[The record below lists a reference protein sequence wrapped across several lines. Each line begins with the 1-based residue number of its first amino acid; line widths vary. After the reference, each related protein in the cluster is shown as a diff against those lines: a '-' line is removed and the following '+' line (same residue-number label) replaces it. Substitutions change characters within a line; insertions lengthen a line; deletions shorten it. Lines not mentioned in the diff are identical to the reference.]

1 MIFRHLSKNPKILSE
16 NYGTSKTWPQMFR
29 FRLNYKELYDKTLI
43 RDNKIKELG
52 YNLVTIWEN
61 DWKKN
66 NSSIKILQQKF
77 KKYHY

>member
-1 MIFRHLSKNPKILSE
+1 L
-16 NYGTSKTWPQMFR
+16 T
-29 FRLNYKELYDKTLI
+29 YKELYDKTLI

-61 DWKKN
+61 DWKKIN
-66 NSSIKILQQKF
+66 NSIKILQQKF